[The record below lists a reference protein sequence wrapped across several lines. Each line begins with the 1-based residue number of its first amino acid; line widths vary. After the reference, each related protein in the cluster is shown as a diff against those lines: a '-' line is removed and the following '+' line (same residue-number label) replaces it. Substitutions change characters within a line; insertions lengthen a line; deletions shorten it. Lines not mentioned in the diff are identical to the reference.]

1 MFHLSAGNTI
11 TKVFKLFTGF
21 KSFFFFYRK
30 LKLLLSVYVLRTCKE
45 DKEDDK

>member
-21 KSFFFFYRK
+21 KSFFLTK
-30 LKLLLSVYVLRTCKE
+30 N
-45 DKEDDK
+45 

>member
-21 KSFFFFYRK
+21 KSFF
-30 LKLLLSVYVLRTCKE
+30 
-45 DKEDDK
+45 